1 MTQQDHDMLIEINAS
16 MKDLVKLV
24 KGNGQAGLLQRV
36 TALELWRSMLL
47 GMWAFIAAASMIYA
61 AVKK

>member
-1 MTQQDHDMLIEINAS
+1 MLLRIDNTVADIA
-16 MKDLVKLV
+16 KIV
-24 KGNGQAGLLQRV
+24 KGNGQPGLVQRV

-47 GMWAFIAAASMIYA
+47 GMWAFIAAATMIYA